1 MKRIESAMFK
11 KIMFSLLCVFGFMQM
26 AQADDHALSKQF
38 TVCMDKAG
46 GVTTGMVEC
55 IAAETKRQDVRL
67 NKAYKNLMSTLDITR
82 KKELQ
87 DTQRLWMK
95 YRDANCKFYYDPD
108 GGSIVRV
115 TSAGCFMDMT
125 AQRADELEN
134 FLKY

>member
-1 MKRIESAMFK
+1 MFK
-11 KIMFSLLCVFGFMQM
+11 KIMFSLLCVFGFMQV

-67 NKAYKNLMSTLDITR
+67 NKAYKNLMNTLSATR

-115 TSAGCFMDMT
+115 MSAGCFMDMT
-125 AQRADELEN
+125 AERADELEN

>member
-1 MKRIESAMFK
+1 MLK
-11 KIMFSLLCVFGFMQM
+11 KIIFLLLSIVGASQM
-26 AQADDHALSKQF
+26 AQANESNLSKQF
-38 TVCMDKAG
+38 NGCMDKAG
-46 GVTTGMVEC
+46 GVTTSMVEC
-55 IAAETKRQDVRL
+55 IVAETKLQDVRL
-67 NKAYKNLMSTLDITR
+67 NKAYKNLTNTLDTTR

-87 DTQRLWMK
+87 DTQRLWIK

-125 AQRADELEN
+125 AERADELEN

>member
-1 MKRIESAMFK
+1 MFK

-26 AQADDHALSKQF
+26 GQAGERNLSKQF
-38 TVCMDKAG
+38 NGCMDKAG
-46 GVTTGMVEC
+46 GVTASMVEC

-67 NKAYKNLMSTLDITR
+67 NKAYKNLMNTLSATR

>member
-1 MKRIESAMFK
+1 MIKQCICALMV
-11 KIMFSLLCVFGFMQM
+11 ILGFTQI
-26 AQADDHALSKQF
+26 AQADDRSLSKQF
-38 TVCMDKAG
+38 TACMDKAG

-55 IAAETKRQDVRL
+55 TAAETKRQDVRL
-67 NKAYKNLMSTLDITR
+67 NKAYKNLMNTLSTTR

-87 DTQRLWMK
+87 NTQRLWMK
-95 YRDANCKFYYDPD
+95 YRDANCNFYYDPN

-125 AQRADELEN
+125 AERADELEN

>member
-1 MKRIESAMFK
+1 MFK
-11 KIMFSLLCVFGFMQM
+11 KIIFSLLCVFGFVQM
-26 AQADDHALSKQF
+26 AQADDHSLSKQF
-38 TVCMDKAG
+38 TMCMDKAG
-46 GVTTGMVEC
+46 GVTTSMVEC

-67 NKAYKNLMSTLDITR
+67 NKAYKNLMNTLNATR

-95 YRDANCKFYYDPD
+95 YRDANCKFYYDPN

-115 TSAGCFMDMT
+115 TSAGCLMDMT
-125 AQRADELEN
+125 VARADELEN

>member
-1 MKRIESAMFK
+1 MFK

-26 AQADDHALSKQF
+26 GQAGERNLSKQF
-38 TVCMDKAG
+38 NGCMDKAG
-46 GVTTGMVEC
+46 GVTASMVEC

-67 NKAYKNLMSTLDITR
+67 NKAYKNLMNTLSATR

-115 TSAGCFMDMT
+115 MSAGCFMDMT
-125 AQRADELEN
+125 AERADELEN